1 MSSVALTKKEL
12 AYKKAIFE
20 KKRQIDVVGVSEEMF
35 PQHQEESNSTNNART
50 RNSSFHL
57 NQSEKVMKNKIL
69 SSKLQN
75 LERNACNSLE
85 GDIIVEKVVK
95 VVDLEDD
102 EDEVHIIEEE
112 NAGTV
117 EDGCEPST
125 ATYEVTKNSL
135 EIEENN
141 CIVLSEQEAVV
152 VREMQATPYLVKE
165 CRVRLKKFSIERT
178 KSPSVTEGAVE
189 ELTRKLKECAQ
200 EIKECEEKEMDW
212 SEGARSS
219 YIKVGRLKKKFTR
232 LHNALKAQDSSP
244 VNEADHLESVSLFL
258 QEEDEDP
265 AESNPSLK
273 AKLDK
278 QLRENRSKLDK

>member
-141 CIVLSEQEAVV
+141 CIVLNEQEAVV
-152 VREMQATPYLVKE
+152 VREMQATPYSVKE
-165 CRVRLKKFSIERT
+165 CRVRLKKVSIERT

>member
-102 EDEVHIIEEE
+102 EDH
-112 NAGTV
+112 
-117 EDGCEPST
+117 
-125 ATYEVTKNSL
+125 
-135 EIEENN
+135 
-141 CIVLSEQEAVV
+141 
-152 VREMQATPYLVKE
+152 
-165 CRVRLKKFSIERT
+165 
-178 KSPSVTEGAVE
+178 
-189 ELTRKLKECAQ
+189 
-200 EIKECEEKEMDW
+200 
-212 SEGARSS
+212 
-219 YIKVGRLKKKFTR
+219 
-232 LHNALKAQDSSP
+232 
-244 VNEADHLESVSLFL
+244 
-258 QEEDEDP
+258 
-265 AESNPSLK
+265 
-273 AKLDK
+273 
-278 QLRENRSKLDK
+278 